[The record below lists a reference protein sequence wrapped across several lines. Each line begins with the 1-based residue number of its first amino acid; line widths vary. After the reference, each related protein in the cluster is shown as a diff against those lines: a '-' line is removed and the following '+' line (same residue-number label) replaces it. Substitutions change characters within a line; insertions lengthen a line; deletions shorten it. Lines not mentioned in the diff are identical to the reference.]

1 MIKKISKYLASAF
14 KPATLSGLSL
24 AVAATLSYPTLA
36 NSQIKSVQEQQAAF
50 DAYVSKLKG
59 EALEKGY
66 SQELLDTAFATIKFK
81 PKVISAD
88 KNQPE
93 VKETL
98 ETYLPKRVPQWK
110 IDRARELYKK
120 HQDTLEKIAAE
131 YGVQARF
138 IVALWGLES
147 NFGRIQGGHPVISSL
162 VTLAFDGRREALY
175 KSQLWAA
182 LDILKEGHIDLEHF
196 KGSWAGAMGQTQ
208 FMPTSFNAY
217 AVDYNADGR
226 KDIWTTEEDAF
237 ASIANY
243 LKSVGWNDELTW
255 GRQVKLP
262 ANFDTQAVLQR
273 GTRTHKQWLQHWSDS
288 ERSLS
293 QWQELGL
300 RRMDGKDLPQRDI
313 NAALVMPDDIKGRMY
328 LAYDNYK
335 ALMNWNR
342 SYYFA
347 TSVGY
352 LSDRIGYPAIN

>member
-1 MIKKISKYLASAF
+1 VC
-14 KPATLSGLSL
+14 LSGSVVAKTQAEFQTYLSDL
-24 AVAATLSYPTLA
+24 
-36 NSQIKSVQEQQAAF
+36 KQEAIAKGY
-50 DAYVSKLKG
+50 DSKLI
-59 EALEKGY
+59 
-66 SQELLDTAFATIKFK
+66 DDAFATASYKE
-81 PKVISAD
+81 KVVSAD

-110 IDRARELYKK
+110 IDRARKLYAENK
-120 HQDTLEKIAAE
+120 DVLEQVAKE
-131 YGVQARF
+131 FGVQARF

-147 NFGRIQGGHPVISSL
+147 NFGTIQGGHNVISSL

-175 KSQLWAA
+175 KRQLWAA
-182 LDILKEGHIDLEHF
+182 LDILKSGHITLDKF

-217 AVDYNADGR
+217 AVDYNNDGR
-226 KDIWTTEEDAF
+226 KDIWTTKEDAF

-243 LKSVGWNDELTW
+243 LKQEGWNDSLTW

-262 ANFDTQAVLQR
+262 ENFDSKYVLKR
-273 GTRTHKQWLQHWSDS
+273 GTKTRKQWLEYWNDS
-288 ERSLS
+288 ERSLAD
-293 QWQELGL
+293 WQALGV
-300 RRMDGKDLPQRDI
+300 RKADGSDLPNVDVR
-313 NAALVMPDDIKGRMY
+313 AALVMPDDINGRMY

-335 ALMNWNR
+335 VFMHWNR

-352 LSDRIGYPAIN
+352 LSDRIGYPKI

>member
-1 MIKKISKYLASAF
+1 MRVIKK
-14 KPATLSGLSL
+14 L
-24 AVAATLSYPTLA
+24 AVILLSASLSTSVLAEQKTQADFDVYVAA
-36 NSQIKSVQEQQAAF
+36 
-50 DAYVSKLKG
+50 LKK

-66 SQELLDTAFATIKFK
+66 DEALVDQALATAKFK
-81 PKVISAD
+81 KKVISAD

-110 IDRARELYKK
+110 IDRARKLYKEN
-120 HQDTLEKIAAE
+120 QDVLEKVAKE

-147 NFGRIQGGHPVISSL
+147 NFGKIQGGHSVIASL
-162 VTLAFDGRREALY
+162 VTLAFDGRRETMY
-175 KSQLWAA
+175 KNQLWAA
-182 LDILKEGHIDLEHF
+182 LDILKEGHITLDKF

-208 FMPTSFNAY
+208 FMPTSFNSY
-217 AVDYNADGR
+217 AVDYNGDGR

-243 LKSVGWNDELTW
+243 LKQEGWNDDLTW

-262 ANFDTQAVLQR
+262 EGFDNANILKR
-273 GTRTHKQWLQHWSDS
+273 GTKTRGQWLEYWKNS
-288 ERSLS
+288 ERSLAD
-293 QWQELGL
+293 WQALGV
-300 RRMDGKDLPQRDI
+300 RKMDGSDLPNVDVT
-313 NAALVMPDDIKGRMY
+313 AAMVMPDDTNGRMY

-335 ALMNWNR
+335 ALMHWNR

-352 LSDRIGYPAIN
+352 LSDRIGYPAIK

>member
-1 MIKKISKYLASAF
+1 MFKKLVILLCGACLSVPVTAKTQAEFDIYLSDLKAQA
-14 KPATLSGLSL
+14 L
-24 AVAATLSYPTLA
+24 AKGY
-36 NSQIKSVQEQQAAF
+36 EQQLV
-50 DAYVSKLKG
+50 D
-59 EALEKGY
+59 
-66 SQELLDTAFATIKFK
+66 QAFATAKYK
-81 PKVISAD
+81 KKVISAD

-110 IDRARELYKK
+110 IDKARQLYKEN
-120 HQDTLEKIAAE
+120 QVVLEKIAKE

-147 NFGRIQGGHPVISSL
+147 NFGRIQGGHNVISSL
-162 VTLAFDGRREALY
+162 VTLAFDGRRETLY
-175 KSQLWAA
+175 KRQLWAA
-182 LDILKEGHIDLEHF
+182 LDILKSGHISLDKF

-217 AVDYNADGR
+217 AVDYNNDGR
-226 KDIWTTEEDAF
+226 KDIWTTKEDAF

-243 LKSVGWNDELTW
+243 LKQEGWDDELTW

-262 ANFDTQAVLQR
+262 DNFDSKYVLKR
-273 GTRTHKQWLQHWSDS
+273 GTKTRKQWLEYWNDS
-288 ERSLS
+288 ERTLAD
-293 QWQELGL
+293 WQALGV
-300 RRMDGKDLPQRDI
+300 RKADGSDLPKADVR
-313 NAALVMPDDIKGRMY
+313 AALVMPDDINGRMY

-335 ALMNWNR
+335 VFMHWNR

-352 LSDRIGYPAIN
+352 LSDRIGYPKL

>member
-1 MIKKISKYLASAF
+1 M
-14 KPATLSGLSL
+14 
-24 AVAATLSYPTLA
+24 A
-36 NSQIKSVQEQQAAF
+36 NSQIKSVEEQQAAF
-50 DAYVSKLKG
+50 DAYVTKLKG

-217 AVDYNADGR
+217 AVDYNGDGR

-313 NAALVMPDDIKGRMY
+313 TAALVMPDDINGRMY

>member
-1 MIKKISKYLASAF
+1 MIKK
-14 KPATLSGLSL
+14 L
-24 AVAATLSYPTLA
+24 AVILLSASLSTSVLAEEKTQADFDVYVAA
-36 NSQIKSVQEQQAAF
+36 
-50 DAYVSKLKG
+50 LKK
-59 EALEKGY
+59 EAIEKGY
-66 SQELLDTAFATIKFK
+66 DQALIDQAFATAKFK
-81 PKVISAD
+81 KKVISAD

-110 IDRARELYKK
+110 IDRARKLYKE
-120 HQDTLEKIAAE
+120 HQDVLEKVAKE

-147 NFGRIQGGHPVISSL
+147 NFGKIQGGHSVIASL
-162 VTLAFDGRREALY
+162 VTLAFDGRRETMY
-175 KSQLWAA
+175 KNQLWAA
-182 LDILKEGHIDLEHF
+182 LDILKEGHITLDKF

-208 FMPTSFNAY
+208 FMPTSFNSY
-217 AVDYNADGR
+217 AVDYNGDGR

-243 LKSVGWNDELTW
+243 LKQEGWNDDLTW

-262 ANFDTQAVLQR
+262 EGFDNANILKR
-273 GTRTHKQWLQHWSDS
+273 GTKTRGQWREYWKNS
-288 ERSLS
+288 ERSLAD
-293 QWQELGL
+293 WQALGV
-300 RRMDGKDLPQRDI
+300 RKMDGSDLPNVDVT
-313 NAALVMPDDIKGRMY
+313 AAMVMPDDTNGRMY

-335 ALMNWNR
+335 ALMHWNR

-352 LSDRIGYPAIN
+352 LSDRIGYPAIK

>member
-1 MIKKISKYLASAF
+1 MIKK
-14 KPATLSGLSL
+14 L
-24 AVAATLSYPTLA
+24 AVILLSASLSTSVLSEQKTQADFDVYVAA
-36 NSQIKSVQEQQAAF
+36 
-50 DAYVSKLKG
+50 LKK

-66 SQELLDTAFATIKFK
+66 DEALVDQALATAKFK
-81 PKVISAD
+81 KKVISAD

-110 IDRARELYKK
+110 IDRARKLYKEN
-120 HQDTLEKIAAE
+120 QEVLEKVAKE

-147 NFGRIQGGHPVISSL
+147 NFGKIQGGHSVIASL
-162 VTLAFDGRREALY
+162 VTLAFDGRRETMY
-175 KSQLWAA
+175 KNQLWAA
-182 LDILKEGHIDLEHF
+182 LDILKEGHITLDKF

-217 AVDYNADGR
+217 AVDYNGDGR

-243 LKSVGWNDELTW
+243 LKQAGWNDDLTW

-262 ANFDTQAVLQR
+262 EGFDNSNILKR
-273 GTRTHKQWLQHWSDS
+273 GTRTRSQWLEYWKDS
-288 ERSLS
+288 ERSLAD
-293 QWQELGL
+293 WQAIGV
-300 RRMDGKDLPQRDI
+300 RKMDGSDLPNVDVT
-313 NAALVMPDDIKGRMY
+313 AAMVMPDDVNGRMY

-335 ALMNWNR
+335 ALMHWNR

-352 LSDRIGYPAIN
+352 LSDRIGYPAIK

>member
-1 MIKKISKYLASAF
+1 MIKK
-14 KPATLSGLSL
+14 L
-24 AVAATLSYPTLA
+24 AVILLSASLSTSVLAEQKTQADFDVYVAA
-36 NSQIKSVQEQQAAF
+36 
-50 DAYVSKLKG
+50 LKK

-66 SQELLDTAFATIKFK
+66 DEALVDQALATAKFK
-81 PKVISAD
+81 KKVISAD

-110 IDRARELYKK
+110 IDRARKLYKEN
-120 HQDTLEKIAAE
+120 QDVLEKVAKE

-147 NFGRIQGGHPVISSL
+147 NFGKIQGGHSVIASL
-162 VTLAFDGRREALY
+162 VTLAFDGRRETMY
-175 KSQLWAA
+175 KKQFWAA
-182 LDILKEGHIDLEHF
+182 LDILKEGHITLDKF

-217 AVDYNADGR
+217 AVDYNGDGR

-243 LKSVGWNDELTW
+243 LKQAGWNDDLTW

-262 ANFDTQAVLQR
+262 EGFDNSNILKR
-273 GTRTHKQWLQHWSDS
+273 GTRTRSQWLEYWKDS
-288 ERSLS
+288 ERSLAD
-293 QWQELGL
+293 WQAIGV
-300 RRMDGKDLPQRDI
+300 RKMDGSDLPNVDVT
-313 NAALVMPDDIKGRMY
+313 AAMVMPDDVNGRMY

-335 ALMNWNR
+335 ALMHWNR

-352 LSDRIGYPAIN
+352 LSDRIGYPAIK

>member
-1 MIKKISKYLASAF
+1 MRVIKK
-14 KPATLSGLSL
+14 L
-24 AVAATLSYPTLA
+24 AVILLSASLSTSVLAEQKTQADFDVYVAA
-36 NSQIKSVQEQQAAF
+36 
-50 DAYVSKLKG
+50 LKK
-59 EALEKGY
+59 EAIEKGY
-66 SQELLDTAFATIKFK
+66 DEALVDQALATAKFK
-81 PKVISAD
+81 KKVISAD

-110 IDRARELYKK
+110 IDRARKLYKEN
-120 HQDTLEKIAAE
+120 QDVLEKVAKE

-147 NFGRIQGGHPVISSL
+147 NFGKIQGGHSVIASL
-162 VTLAFDGRREALY
+162 VTLAFDGRREAMY
-175 KSQLWAA
+175 KNQLWAA
-182 LDILKEGHIDLEHF
+182 LDILKEGHITLDKF

-217 AVDYNADGR
+217 AVDYNGDGR

-243 LKSVGWNDELTW
+243 LKQAGWNDDLTW

-262 ANFDTQAVLQR
+262 ESFDNSYILKR
-273 GTRTHKQWLQHWSDS
+273 GTKTRSQWLEYWKDS
-288 ERSLS
+288 ERSLAD
-293 QWQELGL
+293 WQAIGV
-300 RRMDGKDLPQRDI
+300 RKMDGSDLPNVDVT
-313 NAALVMPDDIKGRMY
+313 AAMVMPDDVNGRMY

-335 ALMNWNR
+335 ALMHWNR

-352 LSDRIGYPAIN
+352 LSDRIGYPAIK

>member
-1 MIKKISKYLASAF
+1 MIKK
-14 KPATLSGLSL
+14 L
-24 AVAATLSYPTLA
+24 AVILLSASLSTSVLAEQKTQADFDVYVAA
-36 NSQIKSVQEQQAAF
+36 
-50 DAYVSKLKG
+50 LKK
-59 EALEKGY
+59 EAIEKGY
-66 SQELLDTAFATIKFK
+66 DEALVDQALATAKFK
-81 PKVISAD
+81 KKVISAD

-110 IDRARELYKK
+110 IDRARKLYKEN
-120 HQDTLEKIAAE
+120 QDVLEKVAKE

-147 NFGRIQGGHPVISSL
+147 NFGKIQGGHSVIASL
-162 VTLAFDGRREALY
+162 VTLAFDGRREAMY
-175 KSQLWAA
+175 KNQLWAA
-182 LDILKEGHIDLEHF
+182 LDILKEGHITLDKF

-217 AVDYNADGR
+217 AVDYNGDGR

-243 LKSVGWNDELTW
+243 LKQAGWNDDLTW

-262 ANFDTQAVLQR
+262 ESFDNSYILKR
-273 GTRTHKQWLQHWSDS
+273 GTKTRSQWLEYWKDS
-288 ERSLS
+288 ERSLAD
-293 QWQELGL
+293 WQAIGV
-300 RRMDGKDLPQRDI
+300 RKMDGSDLPNVDVT
-313 NAALVMPDDIKGRMY
+313 AAMVMPDDVNGRMY

-335 ALMNWNR
+335 ALMHWNR

-352 LSDRIGYPAIN
+352 LSDRIGYPAIK

>member
-1 MIKKISKYLASAF
+1 MIKKLAVILCSVC
-14 KPATLSGLSL
+14 LSGSVVAKTQAEFQTYLSDL
-24 AVAATLSYPTLA
+24 
-36 NSQIKSVQEQQAAF
+36 KQEAIAKGY
-50 DAYVSKLKG
+50 DSKLI
-59 EALEKGY
+59 
-66 SQELLDTAFATIKFK
+66 DDAFATASYKE
-81 PKVISAD
+81 KVVSAD

-110 IDRARELYKK
+110 IDRARKLYAENK
-120 HQDTLEKIAAE
+120 DVLEQVAKE
-131 YGVQARF
+131 FGVQARF

-147 NFGRIQGGHPVISSL
+147 NFGTIQGGHNVISSL

-175 KSQLWAA
+175 KRQLWAA
-182 LDILKEGHIDLEHF
+182 LDILKSGHISLDKF

-217 AVDYNADGR
+217 AVDYNNDGR
-226 KDIWTTEEDAF
+226 KDIWTTKEDAF

-243 LKSVGWNDELTW
+243 LKQEGWNDSLTW

-262 ANFDTQAVLQR
+262 ENFDSKYVLKR
-273 GTRTHKQWLQHWSDS
+273 GTKTRKQWLEYWNDS
-288 ERSLS
+288 ERSLAD
-293 QWQELGL
+293 WQALGV
-300 RRMDGKDLPQRDI
+300 RKADGSDLPNVDVR
-313 NAALVMPDDIKGRMY
+313 AALVMPDDINGRMY

-335 ALMNWNR
+335 VFMHWNR

-352 LSDRIGYPAIN
+352 LSDRIGYPKI

>member
-1 MIKKISKYLASAF
+1 MIKKLAVILCSVC
-14 KPATLSGLSL
+14 LSGSVVAKTQAEFQTYLSDL
-24 AVAATLSYPTLA
+24 
-36 NSQIKSVQEQQAAF
+36 KQEAIAKGY
-50 DAYVSKLKG
+50 DSKLI
-59 EALEKGY
+59 
-66 SQELLDTAFATIKFK
+66 DDAFATASYKE
-81 PKVISAD
+81 KVVSAD

-110 IDRARELYKK
+110 IDRARKLYAENK
-120 HQDTLEKIAAE
+120 DVLEQVAKE
-131 YGVQARF
+131 FGVQARF

-147 NFGRIQGGHPVISSL
+147 NFGTIQGGHNVISSL

-175 KSQLWAA
+175 KRQLWAA
-182 LDILKEGHIDLEHF
+182 LDILKSGHITLDKF

-217 AVDYNADGR
+217 AVDYNNDGR
-226 KDIWTTEEDAF
+226 KDIWTTKEDAF

-243 LKSVGWNDELTW
+243 LKQEGWNDSLTW

-262 ANFDTQAVLQR
+262 ENFDSKYVLKR
-273 GTRTHKQWLQHWSDS
+273 GTKTRKQWLEYWNDS
-288 ERSLS
+288 ERSLAD
-293 QWQELGL
+293 WQALGV
-300 RRMDGKDLPQRDI
+300 RKADGSDLPNVDVR
-313 NAALVMPDDIKGRMY
+313 AALVMPDDINRRMY

-335 ALMNWNR
+335 VFMHWNR

-352 LSDRIGYPAIN
+352 LSDRIGYPKI

>member
-1 MIKKISKYLASAF
+1 MRVIKK
-14 KPATLSGLSL
+14 L
-24 AVAATLSYPTLA
+24 AVILLSASLSTSVLAEQKTQADFDVYVAA
-36 NSQIKSVQEQQAAF
+36 
-50 DAYVSKLKG
+50 LKK

-66 SQELLDTAFATIKFK
+66 DEALVDQALATAKFK
-81 PKVISAD
+81 KKVISAD

-110 IDRARELYKK
+110 IDRARKLYKEN
-120 HQDTLEKIAAE
+120 QDVLEKVAKE

-147 NFGRIQGGHPVISSL
+147 NFGKIQGGHSVIASL
-162 VTLAFDGRREALY
+162 VTLAFDGRRETMY
-175 KSQLWAA
+175 KNQLWAA
-182 LDILKEGHIDLEHF
+182 LDILKEGHITLDKF

-217 AVDYNADGR
+217 AVDYNGDGR
-226 KDIWTTEEDAF
+226 KDIWTTEEDSF

-243 LKSVGWNDELTW
+243 LKQAGWNDDLTW

-262 ANFDTQAVLQR
+262 EGFDNSNILKR
-273 GTRTHKQWLQHWSDS
+273 GTKTRSQWSEYWKDS
-288 ERSLS
+288 ERSLAD
-293 QWQELGL
+293 WQALGV
-300 RRMDGKDLPQRDI
+300 RKMDGSDLPNVDVT
-313 NAALVMPDDIKGRMY
+313 AAMVMPDDVNGRMY

-335 ALMNWNR
+335 ALMHWNR

-352 LSDRIGYPAIN
+352 LSDRIGYPAIK